1 VLGQLS
7 PKAKALYKSGRFT
20 TVDGD
25 AAVYALPNKVHR
37 DRCERVRGDV
47 EAALAAEF
55 GRPVPLRLVV
65 DEATSPP
72 APEPVEDVTVD
83 VGELRDATPAAVASP
98 IDHVMQAFEGAE
110 VVEE

>member
-1 VLGQLS
+1 M
-7 PKAKALYKSGRFT
+7 
-20 TVDGD
+20 
-25 AAVYALPNKVHR
+25 
-37 DRCERVRGDV
+37 

-65 DEATSPP
+65 DEASSAPP
-72 APEPVEDVTVD
+72 PEPVDEDVTID
-83 VGELRDATPAAVASP
+83 VEELRDATPAAVASP

>member
-1 VLGQLS
+1 M
-7 PKAKALYKSGRFT
+7 
-20 TVDGD
+20 DGA

-37 DRCERVRGDV
+37 DRCERVRDDV

-65 DEATSPP
+65 DEEPSGPP
-72 APEPVEDVTVD
+72 PEPVDEVTIDVEEVR
-83 VGELRDATPAAVASP
+83 EATPAAVASP

-110 VVEE
+110 VVED